1 MAITCNEEDGG
12 RLMEDIADATRGGR
26 DVPVTTS
33 PPSMA
38 GVAVVVAASS
48 DRDSLPPV
56 GVVVVVFVR
65 LPGGVVVVVVVVVVV
80 DDDRASARR
89 VRTERGREGRARSYR
104 VSSRPTATTTTA
116 TTTDRDDVDAPTDLP
131 AFAFSVSRRGR
142 STTCITTSL
151 IDRSWST
158 PCRPGRSSSSTP
170 RYTRE
175 HVRFILRID
184 GNGGGGRD
192 RIDGGAGTG
201 TTFFYP
207 KNYSACVHGVILKVP

>member
-1 MAITCNEEDGG
+1 
-12 RLMEDIADATRGGR
+12 MEDIADATRGGR

-116 TTTDRDDVDAPTDLP
+116 TTTDRDDVDARQTSPRSP
-131 AFAFSVSRRGR
+131 SFSVSRRGR
-142 STTCITTSL
+142 STTCIATSL

-175 HVRFILRID
+175 HVRFVLRID
-184 GNGGGGRD
+184 DNGGGGRD
-192 RIDGGAGTG
+192 RINGGAGTG

-207 KNYSACVHGVILKVP
+207 KNYSACVDTESF

>member
-116 TTTDRDDVDAPTDLP
+116 TTTDRDDVDVRQTSPRSP
-131 AFAFSVSRRGR
+131 SFSVSRRGR

-158 PCRPGRSSSSTP
+158 PCRPGRSSRRHNHKKVITNHGLRKFSRPALAAKRLCDCGP
-170 RYTRE
+170 R
-175 HVRFILRID
+175 LR
-184 GNGGGGRD
+184 
-192 RIDGGAGTG
+192 
-201 TTFFYP
+201 
-207 KNYSACVHGVILKVP
+207 